1 MPGMDPEYD
10 YAVAA
15 IKETQRQLDLYLEK
29 QKELLS
35 CRVRA
40 YLALPSAIKLT
51 SIGQHLSNYC
61 DQTVCRV

>member
-1 MPGMDPEYD
+1 MDPEYD

-15 IKETQRQLDLYLEK
+15 IKETQRQLDQYLEK

-40 YLALPSAIKLT
+40 YVWRYVS
-51 SIGQHLSNYC
+51 QMNN
-61 DQTVCRV
+61 